1 MSRLHTVIV
10 EDSDDDAALIVLQ
23 LRRGGFDVSYERVQT
38 ADALQAALATRLPD
52 VVICDYNLPSFSA
65 EDALGIDIPLTHK
78 RANQYLL
85 ARLLRRKAEIL
96 EIPVR
101 FFPLS
106 PERVKRT
113 SVFEGIQ
120 SLGALMSGRL
130 RPAPAPRPAGS
141 GSTAGA
147 AGKPGPD
154 RVAAR

>member
-1 MSRLHTVIV
+1 MSVRDIEESLRLRYRHQRMLRAASYVGSHFLSLACLVLYGRYI
-10 EDSDDDAALIVLQ
+10 SDTL
-23 LRRGGFDVSYERVQT
+23 
-38 ADALQAALATRLPD
+38 
-52 VVICDYNLPSFSA
+52 SA
-65 EDALGIDIPLTHK
+65 VRAIRTEDALGIDIPLTHK

-147 AGKPGPD
+147 AGEPGPD
-154 RVAAR
+154 RVAVR